1 MGATQEEVGPSV
13 PRTMSV
19 ARIVGVLCVLA
30 VADPTPAHAC
40 SVTHVGVFG
49 LADQASWV
57 AVGRIVPG
65 GMKPDEMIAGN
76 LPRRRRVLRVR
87 AGHPRNTCTPRM
99 SRTRPGLVFLY
110 ADATL
115 VGSYTGYVDNPGPDL
130 LTALRRYLGAPDDAG
145 RRAVL
150 VEYASGMGTLAGD
163 AAIRL
168 AERVDL
174 LRSMPPSE
182 RARLVAAVATA
193 DAPNVPSLALVLA
206 RLHAV
211 EAVGPLVARAGHV
224 QYVEQVTM
232 PLQLLTNHR
241 QDLGVERGSE
251 GERWYAWRT
260 ALHHDALVA
269 RITGRP
275 DVDPAA
281 LAIEHWTFWL
291 GRHRATDP
299 DAIALAGF
307 RERGVP
313 VRELV
318 DPRALAAAIRV
329 GPDPLTRTFAWDR
342 CELFWGRRLGPMPF
356 SANGTAAHLWPAIAS
371 ACETGVPYHY

>member
-1 MGATQEEVGPSV
+1 
-13 PRTMSV
+13 
-19 ARIVGVLCVLA
+19 
-30 VADPTPAHAC
+30 
-40 SVTHVGVFG
+40 VTHAGVFG

-65 GMKPDEMIAGN
+65 GMKPDEMIAGA
-76 LPRRRRVLRVR
+76 LPAGRRVLRVR
-87 AGHPRNTCTPRM
+87 AGHPRSTCTPRM

-130 LTALRRYLGAPDDAG
+130 LIALRRYLGAPDDAG

-150 VEYASGMGTLAGD
+150 VDYASGMGTLAND

-224 QYVEQVTM
+224 QYVEQVAM

-241 QDLGVERGSE
+241 QELGVARARES
-251 GERWYAWRT
+251 ERWYGWRM
-260 ALHHDALVA
+260 ALDDGGLVES
-269 RITGRP
+269 ITGRRVP
-275 DVDPAA
+275 EPSQVVTQ
-281 LAIEHWTFWL
+281 HWTGWL
-291 GRHRATDP
+291 AANRTRDP
-299 DAIALAGF
+299 DDAIAAGF
-307 RERGVP
+307 RERSVP
-313 VRELV
+313 LPDLV
-318 DPRALAAAIRV
+318 DPRSLALAIRA
-329 GPDPLTRTFAWDR
+329 GPDSLTRTVAWNR
-342 CELFWGRRLGPMPF
+342 CELFWGRRLAPMPF
-356 SANGTAAHLWPAIAS
+356 SSGGTAEHLWPAIAG
-371 ACETGVPYHY
+371 ACETGIPYHY